1 MGLNTS
7 DYQEYAPGKIGSA
20 DFYGDADYNRDKA
33 AGMSDA
39 AILKQIHA
47 QPGKMG
53 DGGVGGNLYNRIA
66 AGAKSGGSSGGGG
79 GGGGG
84 GNNYTPRPISND
96 LPGADRPV
104 INDADRI
111 TIGVG
116 KDGDMYTGIGND
128 NVITNSD
135 IGNDNSETTLRMRLD
150 AAERA
155 QNHLDLLANFGKKGH
170 MTTEIGDRNVIT
182 DSRIGNDNSITRGW
196 IDFGT
201 GLEFT

>member
-1 MGLNTS
+1 M
-7 DYQEYAPGKIGSA
+7 DYSKGYSPWKDSPNSSTK
-20 DFYGDADYNRDKA
+20 DKFGDADFDSHMASGGSASEALKWYEANPSKQGDK
-33 AGMSDA
+33 G
-39 AILKQIHA
+39 I
-47 QPGKMG
+47 
-53 DGGVGGNLYNRIA
+53 GGNLHQKMVALA
-66 AGAKSGGSSGGGG
+66 AAEKAQQNSG

-201 GLEFT
+201 GLDFT